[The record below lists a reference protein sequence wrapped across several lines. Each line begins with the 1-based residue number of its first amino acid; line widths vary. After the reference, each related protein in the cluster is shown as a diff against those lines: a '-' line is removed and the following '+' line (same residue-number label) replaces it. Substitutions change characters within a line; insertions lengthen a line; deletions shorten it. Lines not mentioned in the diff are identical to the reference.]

1 MNYSYEELCKA
12 IEESPKNVTLVEKLE
27 TRYKKAGLYE
37 ELIKLYKMAF
47 IYTEQAKYFKKIGN
61 LYKKL
66 ENYEE
71 AINYY
76 LSYCEIT
83 KPTPKIYYTLADI
96 FEKNND
102 LESKQS
108 CLEFAKKLEAERG

>member
-1 MNYSYEELCKA
+1 MNYSYEELCRA
-12 IEESPKNVTLVEKLE
+12 IEESPKNVKLVDKLA
-27 TRYKKAGLYE
+27 TRFKKAGLHN

-47 IYTEQAKYFKKIGN
+47 IYTEQSKYFRKIGD
-61 LYKKL
+61 LYNKL

-76 LSYCEIT
+76 LNYCETT
-83 KPTPKIYYTLADI
+83 KPTPKIYYTLAET

-108 CLEFAKKLEAERG
+108 CLEFAKKLEAEGG